1 MSANWFET
9 RGYGETAKEAFDEA
23 VVAVIDEILTYS
35 GGIAGKSEFTQIEV
49 PSGQDPEAF
58 VRELY
63 ENADPRVDDKWGPA
77 GCIRLKDG
85 EWLFFGWA
93 AS

>member
-9 RGYGETAKEAFDEA
+9 AGYGETAKEAFDEA
-23 VVAVIDEILTYS
+23 VAAVIDEILTYS
-35 GGIAGKSEFTQIEV
+35 GGIPAKSEFTQIEV

-58 VRELY
+58 VRELS
-63 ENADPRVDDKWGPA
+63 ADPRVDDKWGPA

>member
-1 MSANWFET
+1 
-9 RGYGETAKEAFDEA
+9 
-23 VVAVIDEILTYS
+23 VLT
-35 GGIAGKSEFTQIEV
+35 GLKPGKSEFTQIEV

>member
-23 VVAVIDEILTYS
+23 VAAVIDEILTYS

-49 PSGQDPEAF
+49 PPGQDF
-58 VRELY
+58 
-63 ENADPRVDDKWGPA
+63 GS
-77 GCIRLKDG
+77 IRP
-85 EWLFFGWA
+85 
-93 AS
+93 